1 MSDETDWRSMYM
13 QSLEI
18 RDSLE
23 QSIKAG
29 LAREMKLKAEF
40 VDVVCAL
47 AKMHDKA
54 KANK

>member
-1 MSDETDWRSMYM
+1 MSDETDWRRMYM

-23 QSIKAG
+23 QSIKDG
-29 LAREMKLKAEF
+29 LAREMKLKKEF

-47 AKMHDKA
+47 ANMHDKA
-54 KANK
+54 KADK